1 MLDSDES
8 SSAPIFV
15 VGASRSGTT
24 LLRLMLNAHPSI
36 AIPDEL
42 SYFSLVGTLPTP
54 WNAPLDAGRY
64 VKLVDGFLDQN
75 EPVLTGVDRAALRR
89 AMLTHPAHTIRTPYA
104 VALDHWATAQSK
116 PIWGEKTPHNFF
128 FVPELH
134 EMFPSARFIHLVRD
148 PRAAVHSMNGFKRCV
163 SNTVINATNWRTFM
177 QQGAA
182 VLEAT
187 VPAHQRITIRFE
199 DLTSNPDFVLQ
210 QLCSFLDISFH
221 SDMLSFHETSHQY
234 MHPVFEKLGG
244 AQTVTRPV
252 NTDTKARW
260 TTEMAPADI
269 ATVEHICGPWL
280 PIFSYE
286 RRTDPL
292 SWTERL
298 RRAPDMAYC
307 ALKRWQHRD
316 ARVHLMHYNVP
327 WAPAKIPKM

>member
-1 MLDSDES
+1 MSHS
-8 SSAPIFV
+8 NTASAPIFI

-24 LLRLMLNAHPSI
+24 MFRLMLNAHPSI

-42 SYFSLVGTLPTP
+42 SYFSLLGTLPTP
-54 WNAPLDAGRY
+54 WNAPLGTDQY
-64 VKLVDGFLDQN
+64 VDLVDRFLDQN
-75 EPVLTGVDRAALRR
+75 EPVLTGVDRTALRR
-89 AMLTHPAHTIRTPYA
+89 AILMHPAHTIRTPYA
-104 VALDHWATAQSK
+104 VALDHWAAAQGK
-116 PIWGEKTPHNFF
+116 PIWGEKTPYNFF

-134 EMFPSARFIHLVRD
+134 DMFPEARFIHLVRD

-163 SNTVINATNWRTFM
+163 PNTVINATNWRAFM
-177 QQGAA
+177 QQGAT

-210 QLCSFLDISFH
+210 HLCAFLDVPFH
-221 SDMLSFHETSHQY
+221 SSMLSFHENSHQY
-234 MHPVFEKLGG
+234 MHPVFETLGG

-252 NTDTKARW
+252 NTATKARW
-260 TTEMAPADI
+260 TEEMAPADI

-286 RRTDPL
+286 RQTAPL

-298 RRAPDMAYC
+298 RRLPDMAYC
-307 ALKRWQHRD
+307 VLKRWQHRR

-327 WAPAKIPKM
+327 WARQQAPEA